1 MILFEFSQ
9 TNPEALEEALN
20 TQDILHATGFDLCVL
35 STSYKGF
42 GYKKQIHIWITSA
55 DYENAN
61 LMILLGYIIM
71 GHPEW
76 KNGYIKIFAIHNRNS
91 ISQKRKD
98 LNDLIKSGRL
108 PISPNNI
115 KLIPMES
122 DENKREIISRTSM
135 DADLTIIGF
144 RHQKIKTE
152 GISLFTDYDRLGNIL
167 FVNSNKEKEIK

>member
-9 TNPEALEEALN
+9 EHPESLTEPLN
-20 TQDILHATGFDLCVL
+20 TNDILYATGFDLCIL
-35 STSYKGF
+35 STSYKSF
-42 GYKKQIHIWITSA
+42 GYKKQIHIWITSS

-76 KNGYIKIFAIHNRNS
+76 KDGFIKIFAIHNG
-91 ISQKRKD
+91 ISSNEKRQD

-115 KLIPMES
+115 NLISMKNEQ
-122 DENKREIISRTSM
+122 DKKEIISKTSM

-144 RHQKIKTE
+144 RSEKIKTE
-152 GISLFTDYDRLGNIL
+152 GYKLFTGYERLGNIL